1 MSDVTARDGENDQ
14 GMDSDNTLLLVDD
27 DEPLLRRAAKA
38 MEARGFC
45 VSTADSCASALAMI
59 TSRPPLFCVVDLR
72 LGDGSGLDVLTALKT
87 RRKDARC
94 IVLSGY
100 ADIATAVSAAKLGA
114 HDYLTKP
121 ADADEMTAS
130 LRAPPG
136 SLPPPPD
143 NPMLPAEKE
152 WSHIRAVLDASGKN
166 ISLAARRLQ
175 MHRRSLQRIVRRHQ
189 RDTI

>member
-1 MSDVTARDGENDQ
+1 MSNVTARDGDNDE
-14 GMDSDNTLLLVDD
+14 GLDSDNTLLLVDD
-27 DEPLLRRAAKA
+27 DEPLLSRAAKA

-45 VSTADSCASALAMI
+45 VSTAVNCASALETI
-59 TSRPPLFCVVDLR
+59 ISRPPLFCVVDLR
-72 LGDGSGLDVLTALKT
+72 LRDGNGLDVLKALKA
-87 RRKDARC
+87 RRKDSRC
-94 IVLSGY
+94 IVVSGY

-121 ADADEMTAS
+121 ADADEIAAS

-143 NPMLPAEKE
+143 NPMMLEEKE
-152 WSHIRAVLDASGKN
+152 WSHIRAVLNDSGNN

-175 MHRRSLQRIVRRHQ
+175 MHRRTLQRIVRRHQ